1 MASTLSPGGERL
13 LQAAEDLFY
22 RQGIVATGVDTLVES
37 AGVSKPTLYAQFGSK
52 EALLDAALDR
62 RRARRLEGLERH
74 LSGMEADP
82 RARLLA
88 VFDWLGAWHG
98 DAAAR
103 GCAFLNAAAELPD
116 PGHPARQTVS
126 RYKSELR
133 ARMSELAAQ
142 SGVADPDDLAY
153 ELLMLVDGAS
163 SRVLVDGD
171 LSAYGRARAAAERLI
186 DSRLETPA

>member
-1 MASTLSPGGERL
+1 MASTLSRGGERL

-22 RQGIVATGVDTLVES
+22 RQGIVATGVDTLVET

-52 EALLDAALDR
+52 EALLAAALDHR
-62 RRARRLEGLERH
+62 RTRRLEGLERH
-74 LSGMEADP
+74 LARVAEP

-88 VFDWLGAWHG
+88 VFDWLTAWHG
-98 DAAAR
+98 DPASR

-126 RYKSELR
+126 RYKAQLR
-133 ARMSELAAQ
+133 GRMSELAAEC
-142 SGVADPDDLAY
+142 GVSDPDDLAY
-153 ELLMLVDGAS
+153 ELLLLIDGAS

-171 LSAYGRARAAAERLI
+171 ADAYQRAAAAAARLI